1 MKRRPDFSDLVG
13 DDLAA
18 GERERLRRVHD
29 LLVAAGPPPELTPAL
44 EAPPRTGDRVTWLPR
59 RRLTSALSLAAALA
73 IAAFAIGF
81 VLGGS
86 GRESTAAQFDAVRSV
101 ELGGRGEARVVVSL
115 GKRDRH
121 GNYPMLVRV
130 EGLKRQTGGNYYS
143 LFMVDDGKPVTLCGT
158 FNVAGPRPTAIR
170 LNTAYGFE
178 GYDGLMLAEYRASD
192 HTDHPLLQASL

>member
-1 MKRRPDFSDLVG
+1 VKRRPDFGDLVG
-13 DDLAA
+13 DDLAP

-44 EAPPRTGDRVTWLPR
+44 KEPPRTGGTVTWLAR
-59 RRLTSALSLAAALA
+59 GRLRSALALAAALA
-73 IAAFAIGF
+73 VAAFALGF
-81 VLGGS
+81 ALGGS
-86 GRESTAAQFDAVRSV
+86 GTDSTAQFDAVRSV
-101 ELGGRGEARVVVSL
+101 ELGARGNARVVVSL

-143 LFMVDDGKPVTLCGT
+143 LFMVNDGKPVTLCGT

-192 HTDHPLLQASL
+192 HTDHPLLQAAL